1 MMLQSRIFVRR
12 PFVTPK
18 NAHVVLKPVIV
29 LKPKPVR
36 KIIQKAVPEWTNS
49 VELLGHSIVYFT
61 LFYCSMNWIY
71 YRNTR
76 RDIENEN
83 DKKKK

>member
-1 MMLQSRIFVRR
+1 MLQSRIFVRR

-76 RDIENEN
+76 LDIEKEN

>member
-1 MMLQSRIFVRR
+1 MLQSHTFVRR

-18 NAHVVLKPVIV
+18 NAHVIVKPVIV

-36 KIIQKAVPEWTNS
+36 KIIPKALPEWMNS
-49 VELLGHSIVYFT
+49 VELLGNGIIYFT